1 MLFAQIKAGA
11 IAAIQKVEAAFD
23 SIEHLF
29 GSAGKVAFDH
39 FGHDVASD
47 VEAAVTA
54 AAADPSLVTDA
65 AKRDAAVKT
74 LLDNAGKQGI
84 AEAENAAM
92 AMVAAK
98 MAGG

>member
-1 MLFAQIKAGA
+1 MKFSDLTD
-11 IAAIQKVEAAFD
+11 EAVLMVKHVFD
-23 SIEHLF
+23 SLEHTF
-29 GSAGKVAFDH
+29 GAASSVAVAH

-47 VEAAVTA
+47 VEATVTA